1 MQDTTYDRLLKR
13 ELGDRTRY
21 SAIKGL
27 YGDKNWIQNLDIVN
41 ELDGHNGC
49 VNALSWSKSGTLLAS
64 GSDDTHIN
72 IHTYQSTSDTNPFK
86 LATTIASGHSANIF
100 SVKFAPH
107 SNDRTVISAA
117 GDSEVRVFDIET
129 AGRSGSSSAR
139 GQGFASRGIHYLS
152 EVDTNCRVYRSHS
165 DRVKRI
171 VTESSPYL
179 FLTCSEDGEVRQ
191 FDLRQPSSAYP
202 RPAGGARWR
211 QRGEPTGSVPP
222 ALISYRGRID
232 LNTISCSA
240 SQPHYIALGGSHM
253 HCFLHDRRMLG
264 RDMLAERGGTPSSS
278 GYSDHDELMD
288 QATQCVKRFAPNGTE
303 SKKAATG
310 HITACKISD
319 ANPNEMVR
327 CGCLA
332 HRPQLILYR
341 LPAGRET
348 GSTVLTSTDHQMLA
362 KSVRQ
367 SSEVLQKVTS
377 FNKHKTRSARGS

>member
-1 MQDTTYDRLLKR
+1 MQDTIYDRLLKR
-13 ELGDRTRY
+13 ELGNRRRY
-21 SAIKGL
+21 SAIKGF
-27 YGDKNWIQNLDIVN
+27 YSDRQWIKNLDIVN

-72 IHTYQSTSDTNPFK
+72 IHTYQSTSDASPFK
-86 LATTIASGHSANIF
+86 LATTISTAHSANIF
-100 SVKFAPH
+100 SVCFSPN
-107 SNDRTVISAA
+107 SNNRTVISAA

-129 AGRSGSSSAR
+129 AGTSGSSSAR
-139 GQGFASRGIHYLS
+139 GQGFASRGIQYLS
-152 EVDTNCRVYRSHS
+152 EADTKCRVYRSHS

-171 VTESSPYL
+171 CTESSPYL

-202 RPAGGARWR
+202 RPAGGGRWR
-211 QRGEPTGSVPP
+211 QRDEPTGAVPP

-288 QATQCVKRFAPNGTE
+288 QATQCVKRFAPNGVE

-327 CGCLA
+327 YGFLD
-332 HRPQLILYR
+332 HRPQLIPYR
-341 LPAGRET
+341 SRAGQET
-348 GSTVLTSTDHQMLA
+348 GSTVLTSIDHRMHA
-362 KSVRQ
+362 KSARQ
-367 SSEVLQKVTS
+367 NLPVCRKATS
-377 FNKHKTRSARGS
+377 FDKHKTRSARGS

>member
-1 MQDTTYDRLLKR
+1 MHDRLFKR
-13 ELGDRTRY
+13 ELGDLTKY

-27 YGDKNWIQNLDIVN
+27 YGDRNWVRQLDIVN

-49 VNALSWSKSGTLLAS
+49 VNALSWSKSGSLLAS

-72 IHTYQSTSDTNPFK
+72 IHTYQSSYEASPFK
-86 LATTIASGHSANIF
+86 LATTIATGHQANIF
-100 SVKFAPH
+100 SVCFAAS

-117 GDSEVRVFDIET
+117 GDSEIRVFDIDRVSTT
-129 AGRSGSSSAR
+129 ASSSAR
-139 GQGFASRGIHYLS
+139 GQGFASRGIQYLS
-152 EVDTNCRVYRSHS
+152 EADTNCRVYRSHS

-179 FLTCSEDGEVRQ
+179 FLTCSEDGDVRQ

-202 RPAGGARWR
+202 RPAGGGRWR
-211 QRGEPTGSVPP
+211 QRDEPTGTVPP

-264 RDMLAERGGTPSSS
+264 RDMLAERGSTPSSS
-278 GYSDHDELMD
+278 HHSDHDEPMD
-288 QATQCVKRFAPNGTE
+288 QATQCVKRFAPNGVE

-327 CGCLA
+327 SGCSA
-332 HRPQLILYR
+332 H
-341 LPAGRET
+341 
-348 GSTVLTSTDHQMLA
+348 
-362 KSVRQ
+362 
-367 SSEVLQKVTS
+367 
-377 FNKHKTRSARGS
+377 

>member
-1 MQDTTYDRLLKR
+1 MQDTIHDRLLKR
-13 ELGDRTRY
+13 ELGNRTRY

-27 YGDKNWIQNLDIVN
+27 YGHENWVRNLDIVN
-41 ELDGHNGC
+41 ELDGHSGC

-72 IHTYQSTSDTNPFK
+72 IHTYQSTSDTNSFK
-86 LATTIASGHSANIF
+86 LASTISTGHSANIF
-100 SVKFAPH
+100 SVQFQPH
-107 SNDRTVISAA
+107 SNDRTIISAA
-117 GDSEVRVFDIET
+117 GDSEVRVFDVEYANSARVAISE
-129 AGRSGSSSAR
+129 ASSAR
-139 GQGFASRGIHYLS
+139 GQGFASRGIQYLS
-152 EVDTNCRVYRSHS
+152 EADTNCRVYRSHS

-202 RPAGGARWR
+202 RPAGGGRWR
-211 QRGEPTGSVPP
+211 QRDEPTGQVPP
-222 ALISYRGRID
+222 ALISYRGRLD

-288 QATQCVKRFAPNGTE
+288 QATQCVKRFAPHGIE

-327 CGCLA
+327 YECL
-332 HRPQLILYR
+332 
-341 LPAGRET
+341 ET
-348 GSTVLTSTDHQMLA
+348 RNRIA
-362 KSVRQ
+362 
-367 SSEVLQKVTS
+367 
-377 FNKHKTRSARGS
+377 